1 MTDTTAQPT
10 RPSPAA
16 HVAKAPAF
24 SLCVYCGARAGEQ
37 GNDAAHAARAAAQ
50 AVGHWIGRRGG
61 QLVYGGGRTGLMG
74 MVADA
79 TQAAGGRVL
88 GVIPG
93 TLDTREITNH
103 RCDELHI
110 VANMHQRKAMMA
122 ERCDAFLALPGGLG
136 TLEELFE
143 VWTWRQLGIHHKPIG
158 LLNTGNYFDAL
169 LHFLGQCSTH
179 GFMRGTD
186 LDMVHVSANH
196 DTLLPQLVH
205 AAQHSSHSTTMR
217 LCEI

>member
-1 MTDTTAQPT
+1 MTDTSAQPAC
-10 RPSPAA
+10 SPATT
-16 HVAKAPAF
+16 APAF
-24 SLCVYCGARAGEQ
+24 SLCVYCGARAGEP
-37 GNDAAHAARAAAQ
+37 GSDVAHAARAAAQ
-50 AVGHWIGRRGG
+50 AVGHWIGQHGG

-93 TLDTREITNH
+93 TLDSREITNH

-110 VANMHQRKAMMA
+110 VASMHQRKAMMA
-122 ERCDAFLALPGGLG
+122 QRCDAFLALPGGLG

-158 LLNTGNYFDAL
+158 LLNTGGYFDAL
-169 LHFLGQCSTH
+169 LHFLTRCTAQ

-186 LDMVHVSANH
+186 LEMVHVSACH
-196 DTLLPQLVH
+196 DTLLPQLVQAVQRPGH
-205 AAQHSSHSTTMR
+205 SAAMR
-217 LCEI
+217 LGDI